1 MIYEIV
7 SMNGYGVYVWSAFMF
22 TLVSFLVLYTVIKL
36 QLAKEEQR
44 FKSKFINLTAEEIKS
59 AKEQE
64 TYREILANTSISKI

>member
-64 TYREILANTSISKI
+64 TYREILAHTFISKI